1 MKIYVGNLS
10 YVVTEDDI
18 EHLFVVY
25 GKVDSVAIVPD
36 RMSGLPSGFVE
47 MPDETEARTAIRNID
62 GIEMIGHTINLRIR
76 EMKSERRMESGRR
89 STIERREP
97 LNRRSPL
104 DRRIY
109 VEEINIEDRRSQPN
123 RRAIDDRRS
132 LDRRE
137 ISDDRR
143 SLTNRRISA

>member
-10 YVVTEDDI
+10 YVVTEDDL
-18 EHLFVVY
+18 EHLFVAY
-25 GKVDSVAIVPD
+25 GKVDSVSIVPD
-36 RMSGLPSGFVE
+36 KMSGLPSGFVE

-76 EMKSERRMESGRR
+76 DKKSERRIESGRR
-89 STIERREP
+89 LTEERRESM
-97 LNRRSPL
+97 NRRAPL

-109 VEEINIEDRRSQPN
+109 LEEITFDDRRVQSN
-123 RRAIDDRRS
+123 RRSIDDRRS

-137 ISDDRR
+137 IYDDRR
-143 SLTNRRISA
+143 NLTNRRISA

>member
-18 EHLFVVY
+18 EHLFMAY
-25 GKVDSVAIVPD
+25 GKVDSVSIVPD
-36 RMSGLPSGFVE
+36 RMSGLPSGFVD

-62 GIEMIGHTINLRIR
+62 GIEMIGHTIILRIR
-76 EMKSERRMESGRR
+76 ETKSERRIRSGRR
-89 STIERREP
+89 STNEKRASMV
-97 LNRRSPL
+97 RRSPL

-109 VEEINIEDRRSQPN
+109 VEEINHDNRRTPPN
-123 RRAIDDRRS
+123 RRAVDDRRI

-137 ISDDRR
+137 VSDDRR
-143 SLTNRRISA
+143 NPIDRRTTA

>member
-18 EHLFVVY
+18 EHLFTAY
-25 GKVDSVAIVPD
+25 GKVDSVSIVPD
-36 RMSGLPSGFVE
+36 RLSGLPSGFVD

-62 GIEMIGHTINLRIR
+62 GIEMIGNTVILRIR
-76 EMKSERRMESGRR
+76 DDKSERRIRSGRR
-89 STIERREP
+89 STNEKRASMA
-97 LNRRSPL
+97 RRSPL

-109 VEEINIEDRRSQPN
+109 VEEINYDDKRIPPS
-123 RRAIDDRRS
+123 RRAVDDRRI

-137 ISDDRR
+137 VSDDRR
-143 SLTNRRISA
+143 SLINRRTTA

>member
-18 EHLFVVY
+18 EHLFMAY
-25 GKVDSVAIVPD
+25 GKVDSVSIVPD
-36 RMSGLPSGFVE
+36 KMSGLPSGFVE

-62 GIEMIGHTINLRIR
+62 GIEMIGHTIILRIR
-76 EMKSERRMESGRR
+76 DKKSERRIKSGTR
-89 STIERREP
+89 STNDRRESM
-97 LNRRSPL
+97 NRRSPL

-109 VEEINIEDRRSQPN
+109 VEESTFDDRRAHPN
-123 RRAIDDRRS
+123 RRAVDERRI

-137 ISDDRR
+137 VSDDRR
-143 SLTNRRISA
+143 NLINRRTTA

>member
-18 EHLFVVY
+18 EHLFMAY
-25 GKVDSVAIVPD
+25 GKVDSVSIVPD
-36 RMSGLPSGFVE
+36 RMSGLPSGFVD

-62 GIEMIGHTINLRIR
+62 GIEMIGNTLILRIR
-76 EMKSERRMESGRR
+76 ESTSERRIRSNRR
-89 STIERREP
+89 STNEKRASMF
-97 LNRRSPL
+97 RRSPL

-109 VEEINIEDRRSQPN
+109 VEEINHDDKRTPPS
-123 RRAIDDRRS
+123 RRAVDDRRI

-137 ISDDRR
+137 VSDDRR
-143 SLTNRRISA
+143 SLINRRTTA

>member
-18 EHLFVVY
+18 EHLFMAY
-25 GKVDSVAIVPD
+25 GKVDSVSIVPD
-36 RMSGLPSGFVE
+36 KMSGLPSGFVE

-62 GIEMIGHTINLRIR
+62 GIEMIGHTIILRIR
-76 EMKSERRMESGRR
+76 DKKSERRIKSGTR
-89 STIERREP
+89 STNDRRESM
-97 LNRRSPL
+97 NRRSPL

-109 VEEINIEDRRSQPN
+109 VEESTFDDRRAHPN
-123 RRAIDDRRS
+123 RRAVDERRI

-137 ISDDRR
+137 VSNDRR
-143 SLTNRRISA
+143 NIINRRISA

>member
-18 EHLFVVY
+18 EHLFTAY
-25 GKVDSVAIVPD
+25 GKVDSVSIVPD
-36 RMSGLPSGFVE
+36 RMSGLPSGFVD

-62 GIEMIGHTINLRIR
+62 GIEMIGNTVILRIR
-76 EMKSERRMESGRR
+76 DDKSERRIRSGRR
-89 STIERREP
+89 STNEKRASMA
-97 LNRRSPL
+97 RRSPL

-109 VEEINIEDRRSQPN
+109 VEEINYDDKRIPPS
-123 RRAIDDRRS
+123 RRAVDDRRI

-137 ISDDRR
+137 VSDDRR
-143 SLTNRRISA
+143 SLINRRTTA

>member
-10 YVVTEDDI
+10 YVVTEDDL
-18 EHLFVVY
+18 EHLFVAY
-25 GKVDSVAIVPD
+25 GKVDSVSIVPD
-36 RMSGLPSGFVE
+36 KMSGLPGGFVE

-76 EMKSERRMESGRR
+76 DKKSERRIESARR
-89 STIERREP
+89 LTDERRE
-97 LNRRSPL
+97 LMDRRAPL

-109 VEEINIEDRRSQPN
+109 LEEITFDDRRVQPN
-123 RRAIDDRRS
+123 RRSIDDRRS
-132 LDRRE
+132 LDRRD

-143 SLTNRRISA
+143 NLTNRRISA

>member
-18 EHLFVVY
+18 EHLFMAY
-25 GKVDSVAIVPD
+25 GKVDSVSIVPD
-36 RMSGLPSGFVE
+36 RMSGLPSGFVD

-62 GIEMIGHTINLRIR
+62 GIEMIGHTVILRIR
-76 EMKSERRMESGRR
+76 DDKSERRIRSDRR
-89 STIERREP
+89 STNEKRASMF
-97 LNRRSPL
+97 RRSPL

-109 VEEINIEDRRSQPN
+109 VEEINYDDKRIPPN
-123 RRAIDDRRS
+123 RRAVDDRRI

-137 ISDDRR
+137 VSDDRR
-143 SLTNRRISA
+143 SLINRRTTA

>member
-18 EHLFVVY
+18 EHLFMAY
-25 GKVDSVAIVPD
+25 GKVDSVSIVAD
-36 RMSGLPSGFVE
+36 KMSGLPSGFVE

-62 GIEMIGHTINLRIR
+62 GIEMIGSTINLRIR
-76 EMKSERRMESGRR
+76 DKKSERRMESGRR
-89 STIERREP
+89 SKNNRRGS

-109 VEEINIEDRRSQPN
+109 VEEISFDDKREPPN
-123 RRAIDDRRS
+123 RRAVDERRTLERREVSNDRRN
-132 LDRRE
+132 LV
-137 ISDDRR
+137 
-143 SLTNRRISA
+143 NRRISA

>member
-18 EHLFVVY
+18 ENLFMAY
-25 GKVDSVAIVPD
+25 GKVDSVSIVPD
-36 RMSGLPSGFVE
+36 RMSGLPGGFVD

-62 GIEMIGHTINLRIR
+62 GIEMIGNTLILRIR
-76 EMKSERRMESGRR
+76 ESASERRIKPDRR
-89 STIERREP
+89 STKEKRASMF
-97 LNRRSPL
+97 RRSPL

-109 VEEINIEDRRSQPN
+109 VEEIKHDDRRTPSN
-123 RRAIDDRRS
+123 RRAVDDRRI

-137 ISDDRR
+137 VSNDRR
-143 SLTNRRISA
+143 NLIDRRTTA

>member
-18 EHLFVVY
+18 EHLFMAY
-25 GKVDSVAIVPD
+25 GKVDSVSIVPD
-36 RMSGLPSGFVE
+36 KMSGLPSGFVE

-76 EMKSERRMESGRR
+76 DKKSERRIKSGRR
-89 STIERREP
+89 STNDRRE
-97 LNRRSPL
+97 LMNSRSQI

-109 VEEINIEDRRSQPN
+109 VEEITFDDRRAHPN
-123 RRAIDDRRS
+123 RRAVDERRI

-137 ISDDRR
+137 VSNDRR
-143 SLTNRRISA
+143 NIINRRISV

>member
-18 EHLFVVY
+18 EQLFGAY
-25 GKVDSVAIVPD
+25 GKVDSVSIVPD
-36 RMSGLPSGFVE
+36 RMSGLPSGFVD

-62 GIEMIGHTINLRIR
+62 GIEMIGNTVILRIR
-76 EMKSERRMESGRR
+76 DDKSERRIRSGRR
-89 STIERREP
+89 STNEKRASMF
-97 LNRRSPL
+97 RRSPL

-109 VEEINIEDRRSQPN
+109 VEEINYDDKRIPPS
-123 RRAIDDRRS
+123 RRAVDDRRI

-137 ISDDRR
+137 VSDDRR
-143 SLTNRRISA
+143 SLINRRTTA